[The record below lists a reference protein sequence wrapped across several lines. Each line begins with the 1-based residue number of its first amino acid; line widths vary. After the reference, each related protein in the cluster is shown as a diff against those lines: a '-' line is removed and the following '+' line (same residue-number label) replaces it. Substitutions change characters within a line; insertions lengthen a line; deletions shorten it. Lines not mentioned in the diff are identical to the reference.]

1 MALWMRRLSIGL
13 GSSSLCL
20 IASLSASF
28 AQPVPAGGI
37 VVQPQ
42 PWQWWVQPS
51 HSPVEHD
58 IVWLNLYLMAWLS
71 IILFLVAGL
80 LGYVMW
86 RFSAKRHPIP
96 TKTTHNAV
104 IEMLWTLGPVVFLI
118 AMSIT
123 RTGRTTRT

>member
-1 MALWMRRLSIGL
+1 MTLCMRRLSVGL
-13 GSSSLCL
+13 GSGLAGL
-20 IASLSASF
+20 MLKSAPSF

-71 IILFLVAGL
+71 IILFACIGFVWLFKKVKAGKPPA
-80 LGYVMW
+80 G
-86 RFSAKRHPIP
+86 AH
-96 TKTTHNAV
+96 
-104 IEMLWTLGPVVFLI
+104 
-118 AMSIT
+118 
-123 RTGRTTRT
+123 